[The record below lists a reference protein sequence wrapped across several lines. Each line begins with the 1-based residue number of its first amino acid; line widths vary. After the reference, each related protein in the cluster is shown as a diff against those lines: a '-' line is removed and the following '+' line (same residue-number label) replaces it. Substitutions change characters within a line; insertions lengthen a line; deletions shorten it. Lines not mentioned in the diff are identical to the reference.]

1 MEEKRAVWT
10 ASDTEL
16 FEQYKKTKDTAV
28 RNEIIDRYTYL
39 AEIMA
44 KRFSG
49 RGIDYDDLYQVACIG
64 LLYAV
69 ERFDVSKGLKFT
81 TFATPTITGEI
92 KRYFRDKGNFIR
104 VPRRL
109 YEIFSKAH
117 RIRVA
122 NGGEQAEC
130 IPNAILPQVISIER
144 EIMDGEEIRFEHTL
158 GRTDD
163 GFLMVEEKDFVENCM
178 RELSENE
185 REFIQKRYY
194 GEQSQKQIAADMGVS
209 QMCVSRLERKLL
221 KKLRDMYFKEA

>member
-1 MEEKRAVWT
+1 MEEKRAVRT

-16 FEQYKKTKDTAV
+16 FKQYKKTKDTAV

-104 VPRRL
+104 VPR
-109 YEIFSKAH
+109 
-117 RIRVA
+117 
-122 NGGEQAEC
+122 QA
-130 IPNAILPQVISIER
+130 V
-144 EIMDGEEIRFEHTL
+144 
-158 GRTDD
+158 
-163 GFLMVEEKDFVENCM
+163 
-178 RELSENE
+178 
-185 REFIQKRYY
+185 
-194 GEQSQKQIAADMGVS
+194 
-209 QMCVSRLERKLL
+209 
-221 KKLRDMYFKEA
+221 